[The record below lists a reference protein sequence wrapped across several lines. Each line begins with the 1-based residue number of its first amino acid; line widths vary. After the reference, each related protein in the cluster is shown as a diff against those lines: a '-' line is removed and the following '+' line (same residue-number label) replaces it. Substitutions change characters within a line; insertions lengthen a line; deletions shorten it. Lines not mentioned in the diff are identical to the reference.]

1 MGFIKK
7 ILLFA
12 PSAIL
17 CACSSSVETAGST
30 TETENAIASG
40 SVVVQVFDGASKA
53 QRAAF
58 KVLPSWYVTDTTGI
72 IEDDDYVYIGTAD
85 ENGKITIED
94 HAEGSYTM
102 QIDKGDSSIVLQY
115 TLNKLTQDYMVDSVS
130 LQAKGGVKGWI
141 SLAKGEKY
149 SWVHVPGLGRVQK
162 TDSLGQFTMTG
173 LPSGDISLK
182 AWEQGTNNCVAQTFV
197 TVTPKE
203 TIDVGHIEA
212 PDEFVFK
219 KTQKV
224 NPRNLISSWMRPLSE
239 PFVLVL
245 RLDSTNFD
253 FTQAQDDGNDF
264 HLLDKDGKEL
274 PIEIDSWDATIQNA
288 AINVRIE
295 KLSDTLGVWTMEWG
309 DIYEP
314 AQEQA
319 DVWKGVKDS
328 LMYELNSIEIFNFE
342 SGSTDN
348 DLPSPLK
355 REACYIQIHE
365 TDTLTDSVTTS
376 TLLTA
381 LALQKDSTIRGGTV
395 LHVNYTANYPDLM
408 LVGTHLTDVP
418 NDFSRMDSMVVW
430 IKTDGD
436 YEIILEHLEPH
447 GKGINNKASY
457 KSKGTSK
464 WQRLSL
470 KPEDFSYKIKD
481 YHGWDITRN
490 KITNFTVFG
499 YNGTELWLDNVRI
512 YGINRDDLKQ

>member
-40 SVVVQVFDGASKA
+40 SVVVQVFDGDSKA

-58 KVLPSWYVTDTTGI
+58 KVLPSWYVSDTTGI
-72 IEDDDYVYIGTAD
+72 IEDNDYTYMGNAD

-102 QIDKGDSSIVLQY
+102 QIDKGDSSVVLHY
-115 TLNKLTQDYMVDSVS
+115 TLNKFSSDYIVDSVS
-130 LQAKGGVKGWI
+130 LKATGSVKGWI

-149 SWVHVPGLGRVQK
+149 SWVHVPGLGRIQK
-162 TDSLGQFTMTG
+162 TDSLGQFILKD
-173 LPSGDISLK
+173 LPAGEIALK
-182 AWEQGTNNCVAQTFV
+182 AWEQETNTCIAQTSV
-197 TVTPKE
+197 TVTPSE

-212 PDEFVFK
+212 PNEIVVK

-224 NPRNLISSWMRPLSE
+224 NPRNLISSWMRPLKA
-239 PFVLVL
+239 PYVLVL

-253 FTQAQDDGNDF
+253 FSQAQEDGNDI
-264 HLLDKDGKEL
+264 HLLNSDGKEL
-274 PIEIDSWDATIQNA
+274 PIEIDSWDATIQSA
-288 AINVRIE
+288 AINIRIDD
-295 KLSDTLGVWTMEWG
+295 LDDTLGVWTMEWG

-314 AQEQA
+314 AQEQVN
-319 DVWKGVKDS
+319 VWKGLDDS
-328 LMYELNSIEIFNFE
+328 LVYDLNSVEIFNFE
-342 SGSTDN
+342 SGSTNN
-348 DLPSPLK
+348 DLPAPLQQ
-355 REACYIQIHE
+355 EICYIQIHT
-365 TDTLTDSVTTS
+365 TDSLTDSVTATS
-376 TLLTA
+376 LLTN
-381 LALQKDSTIRGGTV
+381 LALQKDTTIRGGTV
-395 LHVNYTANYPDLM
+395 LHVNYSANYPDLM
-408 LVGTHLTDVP
+408 LVGTHLTSTP
-418 NDFSRMDSMVVW
+418 HDFSRMDSLVVW
-430 IKTDGD
+430 LKTDGD
-436 YEIILEHLEPH
+436 YEVILERL
-447 GKGINNKASY
+447 GGDKNYKCSY

-481 YHGWDITRN
+481 YHGWDITRD

-512 YGINRDDLKQ
+512 YGVNRDDFL